1 MTKSKFSAQD
11 SGTWLPALTQSAPD
25 SCGPLSQCVCVVG
38 CIHPRST
45 DPETS
50 CSHAHLLSRPPP
62 QVAPGTCAGQ
72 QGLDAPTVTES
83 VAEPSQERTSPE
95 SEVLHGRLCLRSLGP
110 VPGFW
115 PGGRGGA
122 VAARGGLTVISTT
135 SRSASLRAQTLLL
148 LKNFLSMICLSVRV
162 PLLYCP
168 YFRC

>member
-115 PGGRGGA
+115 PGGRGGLWQPG
-122 VAARGGLTVISTT
+122 VASPSLAPRVARPLSELRRCFFSRT
-135 SRSASLRAQTLLL
+135 SS
-148 LKNFLSMICLSVRV
+148 
-162 PLLYCP
+162 P
-168 YFRC
+168 